1 MSTSDFPV
9 SSCITVSLPY
19 YGAKNTIRRAV
30 TSLLAQ
36 TYREILVIVI
46 NDGDRDPPWRM
57 LSDIRD
63 PRLIFFDL
71 SKNWG
76 PYFAHEVA
84 LRACKTRF
92 FSIHDADDWSSRDRM
107 GKLFDGIRRD
117 RSDFAFSAEWQYLEK
132 NGKLYYEG
140 VRWKSPAKSK
150 SGDHFIVDRNLS
162 NRFVNRA
169 SHHGLFKTEFLR
181 AVGGY
186 YGGFRLN
193 YDTLLTNILLM
204 AGKST
209 FIEDPLYAYIIHD
222 KSLSNS
228 ISTGARS
235 EARYL
240 ARQKQELIYQEALQI
255 YKNYLIGRSS
265 SMAFFMAIRA
275 LVRCHISSEAERALQ
290 YESGRLEYSMRQAQM
305 I

>member
-1 MSTSDFPV
+1 MSVLDFPP
-9 SSCITVSLPY
+9 SSCITVSIPY

-36 TYREILVIVI
+36 TYRDLLVIVI
-46 NDGDRDPPWRM
+46 NDGDRDPPWPM

-63 PRLIFFDL
+63 PRLVFFDL
-71 SKNWG
+71 SRNWG
-76 PYFAHEVA
+76 PYFVHEVA
-84 LRACKTRF
+84 LRACKTGL
-92 FSIHDADDWSSRDRM
+92 FSIHDADDWSCRDRM
-107 GKLFDGIRRD
+107 GKLFEGLRRE

-140 VRWKSPAKSK
+140 IRWKSPSKSK
-150 SGDHFIVDRNLS
+150 AGEKFIVEKKLS
-162 NRFVNRA
+162 HRFVNRA

-181 AVGGY
+181 SVGGY

-240 ARQKQELIYQEALQI
+240 ARQKQELLYQEALQI
-255 YKNYLIGRSS
+255 YQNYLTGRIN
-265 SMAFFMAIRA
+265 SMAFFIAIKA
-275 LVRCHISSEAERALQ
+275 LVRYHVSTEAEMALQ
-290 YESGRLEYSMRQAQM
+290 YESSRLKYF
-305 I
+305 IKNLIP